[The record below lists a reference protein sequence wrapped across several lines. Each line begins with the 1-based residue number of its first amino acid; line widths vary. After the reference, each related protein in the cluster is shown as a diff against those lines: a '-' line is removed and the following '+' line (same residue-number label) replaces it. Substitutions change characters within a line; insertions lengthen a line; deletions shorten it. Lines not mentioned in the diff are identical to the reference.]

1 MHLLWAHLQWCRFL
15 CWRDCWRPDSNMDH
29 LLTCNSFEPTKTE
42 LDDWRMQNR
51 PQTDWIQLKR
61 KNVRSVHFERY
72 VISSISEKQ
81 WQLGRRET
89 YRKIRTVYWSSMII
103 LVYKTAVVV
112 NMLLPNSQ
120 LMVKFTTWS
129 QQVTLITESV
139 FISEL
144 SSVTGSNLKAAV
156 HPKERD
162 WKENKIEH
170 LMIDELRNSFRLL
183 GSHWSAHNSF
193 CGSQTDENKC
203 LQMYFITMSFCSKHT
218 VKVY

>member
-1 MHLLWAHLQWCRFL
+1 MSTFAVMSFLMLAWLLKARQQYGPLR
-15 CWRDCWRPDSNMDH
+15 S

-42 LDDWRMQNR
+42 LEDWRMQNR

-103 LVYKTAVVV
+103 LVCKTAVVV

-144 SSVTGSNLKAAV
+144 SSITGSNLKAAV

-162 WKENKIEH
+162 
-170 LMIDELRNSFRLL
+170 
-183 GSHWSAHNSF
+183 
-193 CGSQTDENKC
+193 
-203 LQMYFITMSFCSKHT
+203 
-218 VKVY
+218 

>member
-1 MHLLWAHLQWCRFL
+1 
-15 CWRDCWRPDSNMDH
+15 
-29 LLTCNSFEPTKTE
+29 
-42 LDDWRMQNR
+42 
-51 PQTDWIQLKR
+51 
-61 KNVRSVHFERY
+61 
-72 VISSISEKQ
+72 
-81 WQLGRRET
+81 
-89 YRKIRTVYWSSMII
+89 MII

-170 LMIDELRNSFRLL
+170 LMTDELRNSFRLL
-183 GSHWSAHNSF
+183 GSH
-193 CGSQTDENKC
+193 
-203 LQMYFITMSFCSKHT
+203 
-218 VKVY
+218 